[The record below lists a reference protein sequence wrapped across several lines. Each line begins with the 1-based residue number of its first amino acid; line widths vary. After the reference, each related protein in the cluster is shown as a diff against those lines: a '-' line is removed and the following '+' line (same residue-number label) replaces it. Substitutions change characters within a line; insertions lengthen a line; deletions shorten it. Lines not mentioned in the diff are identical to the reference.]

1 MALFRHLDLFV
12 QVAALGNAL
21 FPGFLE
27 AGRCGARHFGPIKAK
42 LCGHLEST
50 GPVAQVQS
58 HVSHHQQSLLKA
70 MSLSLSVN
78 CRPEVPH
85 QSQWAAAVEI
95 AEVESLLLRLPP
107 EVSRFIT

>member
-1 MALFRHLDLFV
+1 MRGQALWTN
-12 QVAALGNAL
+12 QSQALRA
-21 FPGFLE
+21 PGVH
-27 AGRCGARHFGPIKAK
+27 GARG
-42 LCGHLEST
+42 T
-50 GPVAQVQS
+50 GSKPCLSPPAVTTQS
-58 HVSHHQQSLLKA
+58 HVSL
-70 MSLSLSVN
+70 SLSLSVN